1 MAGFFD
7 IIKCGWHVV
16 YAVEIEGI
24 PVLWSESA
32 TGHAETGNGY
42 SEALDADG
50 QGVLVIDQSGEI
62 GQTIDRATGIGAG
75 QPLTFSLR
83 HCAKIETYIR
93 RAALTANLTVDLTA
107 AGMSVIVDDT
117 TGWPAAGDL
126 WIGGEAISYASIAA
140 GPPRFIVQPG
150 PVPPLGRGKY
160 GSLAS
165 SHESGNTGRVVTDR
179 PAWWKGRQVRL
190 WMYATD
196 PAGYVC
202 IDRREAWRGHISTGP
217 DRDGTSWQFEALSL
231 DRRLA
236 DDVLQPIEA
245 TVSDTAN
252 RHAVYKSD
260 VVGIGG
266 SGSAQFDFGL
276 YFHPFN
282 NETDGA
288 LLTVE
293 EQGVLISD
301 SFLSTLGTTIN
312 QTTGNADL
320 TTLIGPLEWQHHTP
334 YGSVAMLSLLT
345 PAAGQ
350 IEARLNDKVSDPA
363 YAENSHVSGYSFTI
377 WQAAGQ
383 LVASGFAEPVGT
395 KVTVAPQ
402 ITLDLGSNTDA
413 TITASGWLIDSDG
426 TSVWYSSRDI
436 TGAMATFSG
445 ILDGDGGEPTAIPVS
460 WVPGAKLTIATSP
473 TSATF
478 GTFARTL
485 LESSGDANRGAFDT
499 GGSNEG
505 YGFDGDT
512 VGKSAI
518 NIDSFDLY
526 AAPGNAMTCVAPSSG
541 SASFSSIF
549 GGMLAAQQNAVVA
562 RPDSSDS
569 VRLNLVSVSTV
580 GSAYTFTLTDD
591 DLLATAG
598 DPVVA
603 VRRRTVPNVCIFEAT
618 AIKDGPQTATYIDA
632 QLVRAQ
638 GRSDVTFSLPV
649 QEIKADLAESW
660 ARSIVD
666 SEQLAQ
672 AIDVRCGPWVDAQI
686 GDLGWL
692 VLTHYGVWSMATGT
706 VGYTGPGR
714 VLGARTHP
722 VSLVRTLTIL
732 IDAAPSSSLC
742 PSAPVTGY
750 DVPDDPSEVC
760 VPAKYYAHLRK
771 TLDDDGPFS
780 LIHYQPGCGNEAGG
794 GSLTFDGVALG
805 GADTILTVSAHDL
818 PVVLDSTLSYL
829 TLPATGDCTAYQ
841 THFAHDEDGTL
852 WL

>member
-7 IIKCGWHVV
+7 IIKSGWHVV

-32 TGHAETGNGY
+32 TGHAAAGY
-42 SEALDADG
+42 TEALDADG

-83 HCAKIETYIR
+83 HCASIETYIR
-93 RAALTANLTVDLTA
+93 RAALTANLTVGLTA
-107 AGMSVIVDDT
+107 AGVTATVDDT
-117 TGWPAAGDL
+117 TGWAAAGDL
-126 WIGGEAISYASIAA
+126 WIGSEAITYTGIAG
-140 GPPRFIVQPG
+140 GPPRFTG
-150 PVPPLGRGKY
+150 LTRGRY

-165 SHESGNTGRVVTDR
+165 SHESGNTARVVTDR

-196 PAGYVC
+196 PSGYVC
-202 IDRREAWRGHISTGP
+202 SDRREAWRGHISTGP

-245 TVSDTAN
+245 TVSVTAI

-260 VVGIGG
+260 IVGISGSGG
-266 SGSAQFDFGL
+266 SAFEFGL
-276 YFHPFN
+276 YFHPFE
-282 NETDGA
+282 NETDGS

-293 EQGVLISD
+293 EQGVRISAGF
-301 SFLSTLGTTIN
+301 SSTLGTTIN
-312 QTTGNADL
+312 QITGLADL
-320 TTLIGPLEWQHHTP
+320 AAKIGPLEFSHHTP
-334 YGSVAMLSLLT
+334 VGSIAWLSLVS
-345 PAAGQ
+345 PSVGR
-350 IEARLNDKVSDPA
+350 IGARLNEKESDLA
-363 YAENSHVSGYSFTI
+363 YANMVHSFGYKFVI

-383 LVASGFAEPVGT
+383 LVASGFAQPFGT

-402 ITLDLGSNTDA
+402 ITLDLGGNTDA
-413 TITASGWLIDSDG
+413 TITASGWLIDSEG
-426 TSVWYSSRDI
+426 TSVWYTSREI
-436 TGAMATFSG
+436 SGALATFYG
-445 ILDGDGGEPTAIPVS
+445 ILDGKGGEPTAIPVS
-460 WVPGAKLTIATSP
+460 WVPGAKLTITTSP
-473 TSATF
+473 TAATF

-485 LESSGDANRGAFDT
+485 LESSGDANRGTFDT
-499 GGSNEG
+499 GGGNEG

-512 VGKSAI
+512 AGKSAI
-518 NIDSFDLY
+518 NVDSFDLF
-526 AAPGNAMTCVAPSSG
+526 AAPGNALKCVAPSAE
-541 SASFSSIF
+541 SASFSSIC

-580 GSAYTFTLTDD
+580 GSAYTFTLTDA

-618 AIKDGPQTATYIDA
+618 AVKDGPQTATYIDA

-649 QEIKADLAESW
+649 QEIGADLAQSW
-660 ARSIVD
+660 ARSIVE

-750 DVPDDPSEVC
+750 DASPGPGEVY
-760 VPAKYYAHLRK
+760 VPAKYYNHLRK

-780 LIHYQPGCGNEAGG
+780 LVHYQPGCGNEAGG
-794 GSLTFDGVALG
+794 GSLTFNDVALSG
-805 GADTILTVSAHDL
+805 SDTVLTVSADNLTVDL
-818 PVVLDSTLSYL
+818 DNTLSYL

-841 THFAHDEDGTL
+841 TQFAHDEDGTL